1 MVINDDMDTYSVLV
15 DVYKKQELID
25 SFLYSIDDINPL
37 SFPKKEPYQGMKLY
51 ITGSLNDGYAFSPDG
66 YEMWIRFSTAKEG
79 IWKPYLID
87 QEYTF
92 IFIVVK
98 QIGTTKEDKNVYDN
112 IDEFDRIKK
121 LKKEI

>member
-1 MVINDDMDTYSVLV
+1 MIINNDMDAYNILV

-25 SFLYSIDDINPL
+25 SFLYSINDTNPL
-37 SFPKKEPYQGMKLY
+37 TFPKKEPYRGMKLY
-51 ITGSLNDGYAFSPDG
+51 ITGSINNGYSFSPDG
-66 YEMWIRFSTAKEG
+66 YEMWIRFSNVKEG

-92 IFIVVK
+92 IFTVVK
-98 QIGTTKEDKNVYDN
+98 QIDTAKEDKNVYDN